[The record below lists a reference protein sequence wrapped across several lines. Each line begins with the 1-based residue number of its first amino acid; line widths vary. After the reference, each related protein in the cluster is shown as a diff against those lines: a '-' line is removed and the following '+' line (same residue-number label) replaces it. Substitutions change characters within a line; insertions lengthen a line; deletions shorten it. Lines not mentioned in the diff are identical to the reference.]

1 MATKKKSSDR
11 EPTYRD
17 LATQL
22 DIEVSK
28 TERFLAEQN
37 GGSTEDMPFVDIGFM
52 PKALVQTSLPYT
64 RLVDANGRPITHY
77 VRSSKNVTMTLS
89 SADLSVGLP
98 FGSAARLILSRLT
111 TLAVANRTS
120 VIELGPS
127 VSSLVKSFGKIV
139 GGGKRGA
146 CTAFRLA
153 LTALSSTSIYFK
165 WHGHYVSA
173 ANELFSGQQ
182 TMLFPIVEKVSLWT
196 KGAGRPDGEDD
207 SLPEGFVEL
216 SPYLYHEINNGPVP
230 FTFSKLASLAKSPMR
245 MDIYLWATYKASY
258 LRKPVLIS
266 WEALK
271 NQFGHTYAR
280 MRDFRVA
287 FVRNLKAVCDVY
299 PALKVEAE
307 ENGLRMH
314 PSPPDVERR
323 VMMRI
328 DAATKRIQAARD
340 AGLAS
345 GKIQVVEFKKTSKKK
360 PSTRAEV
367 MEALDSELQAQ
378 AEATDLKQPAV
389 WRSKG
394 KKSKPAEEAQTTAA
408 ASAASTQTNVNP
420 VNYAEKVVEEPVV
433 ELEIVETGLQ
443 TERVAEFADAEVIE
457 PVLATEANVD
467 QTPKAESTK
476 VSDESAAAVVKI
488 KKQRRRSLAGGLLKK
503 AETIQSANEADE
515 KSAMSAAEASEQ
527 ADATMSSSSN
537 ESAAPRQVV
546 LKKKRRPRLFRDATP
561 SLFSE

>member
-37 GGSTEDMPFVDIGFM
+37 GGNTDDMPFVDIGFM

-271 NQFGHTYAR
+271 SQFGHTYAR

-345 GKIQVVEFKKTSKKK
+345 GQIQVVEFKKTSKKK

-367 MEALDSELQAQ
+367 MEALDRELQAQ

-394 KKSKPAEEAQTTAA
+394 KKSKSVEEAEAA
-408 ASAASTQTNVNP
+408 AVASVAPIEANIKPANG
-420 VNYAEKVVEEPVV
+420 AEKVIEEPVV

-443 TERVAEFADAEVIE
+443 TEKAAEFVDAEVIE
-457 PVLATEANVD
+457 PVPAPEAQVD
-467 QTPKAESTK
+467 QTPKT
-476 VSDESAAAVVKI
+476 ESAKASVESAAVVKI

-503 AETIQSANEADE
+503 AENIQSANEADE

-527 ADATMSSSSN
+527 ADATMSSSTD

-561 SLFSE
+561 SLFAE